1 MKNNIPAVLLL
12 SLSALSVQAGPLKDP
27 QWMAWLDAGKTAEL
41 DKAGRA
47 QVQSQPDDAQ
57 GYLAIAL
64 AAVANGEPAAL
75 DGALKT
81 AETCVTRL
89 PQAASCHYAL
99 GSVVGQQAM
108 TASMFKMMGMA
119 SRIRDAFAKAVELDP
134 LFFEARDGLVQYY
147 LMAPSLAGGSVSKA
161 REVVDAVQA
170 KQPEQ
175 AKLMRARIA
184 AKEEKWADAERE
196 LNSIKSD
203 DKGLRDEARGVWGQM
218 AFKLMS
224 DKQPA
229 KAKPMFEQLVRDYP
243 GHALGPY
250 GLGRVLTDAGK
261 ADEAVALLERARNLE
276 GAAELPIDHRLGI
289 ALLAKGDKAG
299 AKAALER
306 FVKNTKA
313 NPRNLEDA
321 KKRLAELA

>member
-1 MKNNIPAVLLL
+1 MKNNIPAALLL
-12 SLSALSVQAGPLKDP
+12 SLSALGAQAGLLKDP
-27 QWMAWLDAGKTAEL
+27 QWSTWLDAGKTAEL

-47 QVQSQPDDAQ
+47 HVQSQPDDAQ
-57 GYLAIAL
+57 GYLAVAL
-64 AAVANGEPAAL
+64 AALSTSEPAAL
-75 DGALKT
+75 ESALKT
-81 AETCVTRL
+81 AEACVARL
-89 PQAASCHYAL
+89 PQAAQCHYAL

-108 TASMFKMMGMA
+108 TASMFKMVGMA
-119 SRIRDAFAKAVELDP
+119 SRIREAFAKAVELDP

-147 LMAPSLAGGSVSKA
+147 LMAPSIAGGSVTKA
-161 REVVDAVQA
+161 REAAEAVQTR
-170 KQPEQ
+170 QPEQ
-175 AKLMRARIA
+175 AKLLRARIA

-196 LNSIKSD
+196 LNAIRSD

-229 KAKPMFEQLVRDYP
+229 KARPMFEQLARDYP
-243 GHALGPY
+243 GHAIGPY
-250 GLGRVLTDAGK
+250 GLGRVLIDSGK
-261 ADEAVALLERARNLE
+261 ADEAIALLERARALE

-306 FVKNTKA
+306 FVKNTRA

-321 KKRLAELA
+321 RKRLAELA

>member
-1 MKNNIPAVLLL
+1 MKNNLAAALLL
-12 SLSALSVQAGPLKDP
+12 SLSALSAQAAPLKDP

-47 QVQSQPDDAQ
+47 QMQSQPDDAQ
-57 GYLAIAL
+57 GYLAVAL
-64 AAVANGEPAAL
+64 AAVSSGEAAAL

-81 AETCVTRL
+81 AEACVARL
-89 PQAASCHYAL
+89 PQAAPCHYAL
-99 GSVVGQQAM
+99 GSVIGQQAM
-108 TASMFKMMGMA
+108 TASMFKVIGMA
-119 SRIRDAFAKAVELDP
+119 GRIRDAFAKAVELDP

-147 LMAPSLAGGSVSKA
+147 LMAPSIAGGSVSKA
-161 REVVDAVQA
+161 REVVEAVQA

-196 LNSIKSD
+196 LNAIKSD

-224 DKQPA
+224 DKQLA
-229 KAKPMFEQLVRDYP
+229 KARPMFEQLVRDYP

-250 GLGRVLTDAGK
+250 GLGRVLTETGK
-261 ADEAVALLERARNLE
+261 ADEAVALLERARALE

-306 FVKNTKA
+306 FVKNTRA